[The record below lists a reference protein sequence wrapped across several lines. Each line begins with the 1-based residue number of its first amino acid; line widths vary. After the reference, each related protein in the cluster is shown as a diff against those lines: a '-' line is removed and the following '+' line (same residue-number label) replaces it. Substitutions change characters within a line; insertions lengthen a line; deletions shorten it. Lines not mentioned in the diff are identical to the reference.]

1 MFAIETSNLTKYYSN
16 GKVKALE
23 DLSLQVNKGQIFS
36 LLGPNGAGKTTL
48 IKLLLGICHPTRGNA
63 TLLGTSIGN
72 YKSHANLGYL
82 AENQRFPDFL
92 NAHQVLYYFGK
103 MNGLKKTLLLERIPG
118 LLQLV
123 KLADWEHVK
132 IRKYSKGMLQRL
144 AIAQAMI
151 NDPELLFLDE
161 PTDDIDPVG
170 RREVRDI
177 LIDLRNN
184 GKTIFLNS
192 HLLSEV
198 ERVSDEIAI
207 LKNGRLIRK
216 GDVQQ
221 FISVKDTYQLN
232 LQNGEKLI
240 FPICEKLNIAV
251 RRQQDVYVI
260 SVNDDHHL
268 NKLIDTL
275 REQRIIIRAV
285 IPYKISLE
293 DFFIE
298 ILEEE
303 KGN

>member
-1 MFAIETSNLTKYYSN
+1 VFAIETSNLTKYYSN